1 MDWTTGFL
9 QRFLGLDRSD
19 VSNLSA
25 LYFATFIMRAAAF
38 AGVAVMQQVILPGQ
52 ANAFWHGLLFA
63 VYPVAEIATV
73 GYFGAQCDEHG
84 RKRILI
90 FAHVITAA
98 AVLLFVLSIGSYVP
112 EVAKAYLAAVFFTM
126 FGIGAGAK
134 VASTL
139 AMVNDHSS
147 LRNRAQL
154 MAVFDLVTFGGLAG
168 GFGAGFLPLSGL
180 HWGPDPVLLIAGAG
194 GVLFRILAWFF
205 VTFLSGWI
213 GGLTASQV
221 VPISILDVAGTV
233 LFYLGI
239 PLVLGFL
246 TRTLLVRRRG
256 ERWYDDVFMRRLGP
270 TAIVGLLFTVVVMFS
285 LRGNT
290 IVSLPGDVVR
300 IAVPLVLYFVI
311 MFFLSFGLSKRLGF
325 SYEETT
331 TLSFT
336 AASNNFELAIAT
348 TIGVFGIASGQAFA
362 AIIGPLIEVP
372 VLMSLVNVALRFRPR
387 FPGRPAPRPDTPVV
401 ISSDSK

>member
-1 MDWTTGFL
+1 MADKERLTLFDRLTTL
-9 QRFLGLDRSD
+9 W
-19 VSNLSA
+19 
-25 LYFATFIMRAAAF
+25 
-38 AGVAVMQQVILPGQ
+38 IL
-52 ANAFWHGLLFA
+52 
-63 VYPVAEIATV
+63 
-73 GYFGAQCDEHG
+73 
-84 RKRILI
+84 
-90 FAHVITAA
+90 
-98 AVLLFVLSIGSYVP
+98 
-112 EVAKAYLAAVFFTM
+112 
-126 FGIGAGAK
+126 
-134 VASTL
+134 L
-139 AMVNDHSS
+139 AMALGVGLGALVPGLSGWLDSISWSGISIPLAIGLIWMMYPPLARVQYRELPRLAKNRRLMGVS
-147 LRNRAQL
+147 LFQNWVLGPFL
-154 MAVFDLVTFGGLAG
+154 MFALAWIFLPDLPEYRVGLIIVGLARCIAMVLVWNAMADG
-168 GFGAGFLPLSGL
+168 SAEYAALLVGLNSLFQMFLYS
-180 HWGPDPVLLIAGAG
+180 
-194 GVLFRILAWFF
+194 ILAWFF

-246 TRTLLVRRRG
+246 TRSLLVRRRG